1 MDGSRHVPTSR
12 LERHADAFRAR
23 HTSPMCRLLSESLA
37 KQEGQ
42 RIIANDWSTQLL
54 FWRQFK
60 MQRKTAVRGSLHEL
74 FCVYARDTD
83 MLHSPKK
90 GLASAATGASGYT
103 CPGSMGAIG
112 ALRKKFCPRIPAW
125 GWFSGL
131 PTTVTLVSQESAPS
145 PTTMKPAR
153 PSHSRRL
160 MNLTV
165 RRR

>member
-1 MDGSRHVPTSR
+1 
-12 LERHADAFRAR
+12 
-23 HTSPMCRLLSESLA
+23 MCRLLSESLA

-60 MQRKTAVRGSLHEL
+60 MQRKTAVTGSLHEL

-103 CPGSMGAIG
+103 CACSMGAIG
-112 ALRKKFCPRIPAW
+112 ALRKKFCPRIPA
-125 GWFSGL
+125 
-131 PTTVTLVSQESAPS
+131 
-145 PTTMKPAR
+145 
-153 PSHSRRL
+153 
-160 MNLTV
+160 
-165 RRR
+165 

>member
-90 GLASAATGASGYT
+90 GLASAATGASDT
-103 CPGSMGAIG
+103 HVLAVWVQLARCEKSFFPAFLPEVGSAV
-112 ALRKKFCPRIPAW
+112 CQ
-125 GWFSGL
+125 L
-131 PTTVTLVSQESAPS
+131 P
-145 PTTMKPAR
+145 
-153 PSHSRRL
+153 
-160 MNLTV
+160 
-165 RRR
+165 

>member
-1 MDGSRHVPTSR
+1 MDGSRHVPTSC

-42 RIIANDWSTQLL
+42 RKIANDWSTQLL

-60 MQRKTAVRGSLHEL
+60 MQRKTAVRGSLQEL

-83 MLHSPKK
+83 MLHSPNK

-103 CPGSMGAIG
+103 CACSMGAIG
-112 ALRKKFCPRIPAW
+112 ALRKKFCPRIPA
-125 GWFSGL
+125 
-131 PTTVTLVSQESAPS
+131 
-145 PTTMKPAR
+145 
-153 PSHSRRL
+153 
-160 MNLTV
+160 
-165 RRR
+165 